1 MFGGCLDIIN
11 TRINRQT
18 LKMAGINMKSKKSCI
33 LLTAFSV
40 GALIALVSA
49 SMAMCM
55 FEDKAD
61 ICYMLKRKAKKAVKQ
76 MENKIDEKLDC

>member
-40 GALIALVSA
+40 GALIALVSSA
-49 SMAMCM
+49 MAMCM

-61 ICYMLKRKAKKAVKQ
+61 ICSMLKRKAKKAVKQ